1 MTQSVKKGIP
11 TLERAEREVSERHR
25 PFPCSGRSA
34 SALDPP
40 RTRSTITRINL
51 ATLPPQPDL
60 DLGHSKNRYAIM
72 SESLLSSRNLAFELY
87 EVLDAEGLT
96 RRERFAEHSR
106 ETFDAAL
113 GTARTIAEKYF
124 APHNRKADEN
134 EPRYENGEAIL
145 IPEVKPAVDAFLAA
159 GFLNAS
165 RDFEAGGMQLPT
177 LLSQACFAHFQAA
190 NVGTTAYPFLTMG
203 AANLIESFGNDE
215 QKQRFLQPMIEGRFF
230 GTMALT
236 EPHAGS
242 SLSDIRTR
250 AEPAEDGTYR
260 LRGNK
265 IFISGGDHALS
276 ENIVHMVLAK
286 LPDAPGGVKG
296 ISLFIVPKFLVND
309 DGSLGKRNDV
319 LLTGLF
325 HKMGWKGTTS
335 TGLNFGDNGEC
346 VGYLVG
352 KPHHGLSYMFQM
364 MNEAR
369 IGVGLGAVMLGYSG
383 YLYSLDYARD
393 RPQGRLP
400 DSKSPESAPV
410 PIIQHADVRRM
421 LLTQKAYVEGAFD
434 LCLYASRLFDD
445 TQTGEAEDARK
456 HAHELLDLLTPV
468 VKSWP
473 SEFCLKA
480 NELAIQVLGGH
491 GYTREYPVEQ
501 YYRDNRLNPIH
512 EGTHGI
518 QSLDLLGRKLAQN
531 GGTGLKQLL
540 RLISDTCER
549 AQGYDSL
556 HELRQPLEQLVAHVQ
571 AVTLGLLTD
580 LAQGRIT
587 STLANSALYLK
598 VFGHTIIGWRW
609 LEQAI
614 RAEEGLGK
622 GHSADSDFYKGK
634 LQAARYFLT
643 RELPGCHHE
652 LSILENRDDT
662 CLAMRDDWF

>member
-1 MTQSVKKGIP
+1 
-11 TLERAEREVSERHR
+11 
-25 PFPCSGRSA
+25 
-34 SALDPP
+34 
-40 RTRSTITRINL
+40 
-51 ATLPPQPDL
+51 
-60 DLGHSKNRYAIM
+60 M

-113 GTARTIAEKYF
+113 GTARVIAEKYF

-134 EPRYENGEAIL
+134 EPRYEKGEAIL
-145 IPEVKPAVDAFLAA
+145 IPEVKPAVDAFIAA

-165 RDFEAGGMQLPT
+165 RDFDVGGMQLPT

-190 NVGTTAYPFLTMG
+190 NVGTTSYPFLTMG
-203 AANLIESFGNDE
+203 AANLIESFGSDE

-250 AEPAEDGTYR
+250 AEPADNGTYR

-265 IFISGGDHALS
+265 IFISGGDHSLS
-276 ENIVHMVLAK
+276 ENIVHLVLAK
-286 LPDAPGGVKG
+286 LPDAPAGVKG
-296 ISLFIVPKFLVND
+296 ISLFIVPKFLVNE

-319 LLTGLF
+319 LLAGLF

-335 TGLNFGDNGEC
+335 TALNFGDNGEC

-369 IGVGLGAVMLGYSG
+369 IGVGLGAVMLGYAG
-383 YLYSLDYARD
+383 YLFSLDYARD

-400 DSKSPESAPV
+400 DSKSPESMPV

-445 TQTGEAEDARK
+445 TQTGETEDVRE

-540 RLISDTCER
+540 RLIANTCER
-549 AQGYDSL
+549 AQAHESL
-556 HELRQPLEQLVAHVQ
+556 VELRQPLEQVTARLQ
-571 AVTLGLLTD
+571 AVTLGLLGD

-598 VFGHTIIGWRW
+598 AFGHTVIGWRW

-622 GHSADSDFYKGK
+622 GNSADSDFYHGK

-643 RELPGCHHE
+643 WEVPGSHHE
-652 LSILENRDDT
+652 LTILENRDDT

>member
-1 MTQSVKKGIP
+1 
-11 TLERAEREVSERHR
+11 
-25 PFPCSGRSA
+25 
-34 SALDPP
+34 
-40 RTRSTITRINL
+40 
-51 ATLPPQPDL
+51 
-60 DLGHSKNRYAIM
+60 M

-319 LLTGLF
+319 LLAGLF

-335 TGLNFGDNGEC
+335 TALNFGDNGEC

-400 DSKSPESAPV
+400 DSKSPESTPV

-421 LLTQKAYVEGAFD
+421 LLIQKAYVEGAFD

-540 RLISDTCER
+540 RLISDTCAR

-556 HELRQPLEQLVAHVQ
+556 HELRQPLEQLVTHVQ

-587 STLANSALYLK
+587 STLANSALYLR

-622 GHSADSDFYKGK
+622 GHSSDSDFYKGK

-643 RELPGCHHE
+643 WEVPDCHHE

-662 CLAMRDDWF
+662 

>member
-1 MTQSVKKGIP
+1 
-11 TLERAEREVSERHR
+11 
-25 PFPCSGRSA
+25 
-34 SALDPP
+34 
-40 RTRSTITRINL
+40 
-51 ATLPPQPDL
+51 
-60 DLGHSKNRYAIM
+60 M

-96 RRERFAEHSR
+96 GRERFAEHSR

-113 GTARTIAEKYF
+113 GTARVIAEKYF

-134 EPRYENGEAIL
+134 EPRYEHGEAIL
-145 IPEVKPAVDAFLAA
+145 IPEVKPAVDAFIAA

-165 RDFEAGGMQLPT
+165 RDFHAGGMQLPT

-190 NVGTTAYPFLTMG
+190 NVGTTSYPFLTMG
-203 AANLIESFGNDE
+203 AANLIESFGSDE
-215 QKQRFLQPMIEGRFF
+215 HKQRFLQPMIEGRFF

-250 AEPAEDGTYR
+250 AELADDGTYR

-265 IFISGGDHALS
+265 IFISGGDHSLS
-276 ENIVHMVLAK
+276 ENIVHLVLAK

-319 LLTGLF
+319 LLAGLF

-335 TGLNFGDNGEC
+335 TALNFGDNGEC

-352 KPHHGLSYMFQM
+352 KPHHGLTYMFQM

-445 TQTGEAEDARK
+445 TQTGETEDVRK

-531 GGTGLKQLL
+531 GGNALKQLL
-540 RLISDTCER
+540 RLIANTCER
-549 AQGYDSL
+549 AQAHESL
-556 HELRQPLEQLVAHVQ
+556 VKLRQPLEQLVARLQ
-571 AVTLGLLTD
+571 AVTLGLLGD

-598 VFGHTIIGWRW
+598 AFGHTVIGWRW

-622 GHSADSDFYKGK
+622 GNSADSDFYQGK

-643 RELPGCHHE
+643 WEVPGCHHE
-652 LSILENRDDT
+652 LAILENRDDT

>member
-1 MTQSVKKGIP
+1 
-11 TLERAEREVSERHR
+11 
-25 PFPCSGRSA
+25 
-34 SALDPP
+34 
-40 RTRSTITRINL
+40 
-51 ATLPPQPDL
+51 
-60 DLGHSKNRYAIM
+60 M

-87 EVLDAEGLT
+87 EVLDAEALI

-106 ETFDAAL
+106 ETFDAAI

-134 EPRYENGEAIL
+134 EPRYENGTAVL
-145 IPEVKPAVDAFLAA
+145 IPEVKPAVDAFLEA
-159 GFLNAS
+159 GFLNAA

-190 NVGTTAYPFLTMG
+190 NAGTTAYPFLTMG
-203 AANLIESFGNDE
+203 AANLIESFGSDE

-250 AEPAEDGTYR
+250 AEPATDGSYR

-265 IFISGGDHALS
+265 IFISGGDHNLS

-319 LLTGLF
+319 LLAGLF

-335 TGLNFGDNGEC
+335 TALNFGDNNEC

-369 IGVGLGAVMLGYSG
+369 IGVGMGAVMLGYAG
-383 YLYSLDYARD
+383 YLYSLDYARE

-400 DSKSPESAPV
+400 DNKSPDSAPV
-410 PIIQHADVRRM
+410 SIIQHTDVRRM

-434 LCLYASRLFDD
+434 LGLYAARLFDD
-445 TQTGEAEDARK
+445 AQTGETEQIRQQ
-456 HAHELLDLLTPV
+456 AHELLDLLTPI

-480 NELAIQVLGGH
+480 NELAIQILGGH

-501 YYRDNRLNPIH
+501 HYRDNRLNPIH

-531 GGTGLKQLL
+531 GGAGLKQLV
-540 RLISDTCER
+540 RLIADTAQR
-549 AQGYDSL
+549 ASAHSQLD
-556 HELRQPLEQLVAHVQ
+556 HLRQPLEQLVTALQ
-571 AVTLGLLTD
+571 GVTVGLLTD
-580 LAQGRIT
+580 LAQGKVNVA
-587 STLANSALYLK
+587 LANSALYLK
-598 VFGHTIIGWRW
+598 AFGHTVIGWRW

-614 RAEEGLGK
+614 RAEEGLSRGNA
-622 GHSADSDFYKGK
+622 ADVDFYKGK

-643 RELPGCHHE
+643 WEVPACHHE
-652 LSILENRDDT
+652 LAILQARDDV
-662 CLAMRDDWF
+662 CLSMQNEWF

>member
-1 MTQSVKKGIP
+1 
-11 TLERAEREVSERHR
+11 
-25 PFPCSGRSA
+25 
-34 SALDPP
+34 
-40 RTRSTITRINL
+40 
-51 ATLPPQPDL
+51 
-60 DLGHSKNRYAIM
+60 M

-87 EVLDAEGLT
+87 EVLDAEALI

-106 ETFDAAL
+106 ETFDAAI

-134 EPRYENGEAIL
+134 EPRYENGAAVL
-145 IPEVKPAVDAFLAA
+145 IPEVKPAVDAFLEA
-159 GFLNAS
+159 GFLNAA

-190 NVGTTAYPFLTMG
+190 NAGTTAYPFLTMG

-250 AEPAEDGTYR
+250 AEPAADGSYR

-265 IFISGGDHALS
+265 IFISGGDHNLS

-319 LLTGLF
+319 LLAGLF

-335 TGLNFGDNGEC
+335 TALNFGDNGEC

-369 IGVGLGAVMLGYSG
+369 IGVGMGAVMLGYAG
-383 YLYSLDYARD
+383 YLYSLDYARE

-400 DSKSPESAPV
+400 DNKSPDSAPV
-410 PIIQHADVRRM
+410 SIIQHTDVRRM

-434 LCLYASRLFDD
+434 LGLYAARLFDD
-445 TQTGEAEDARK
+445 AQTGETEQIRQQ
-456 HAHELLDLLTPV
+456 AHELLDLLTPI

-480 NELAIQVLGGH
+480 NELAIQILGGH

-501 YYRDNRLNPIH
+501 HYRDNRLNPIH

-531 GGTGLKQLL
+531 GGAGLKQLV
-540 RLISDTCER
+540 RLIADTAQR
-549 AQGYDSL
+549 ASTHSQLD
-556 HELRQPLEQLVAHVQ
+556 HLRQPLEQLVTALQ
-571 AVTLGLLTD
+571 GVTVGLLTD
-580 LAQGRIT
+580 LAQGKVNVA
-587 STLANSALYLK
+587 LANSALYLK
-598 VFGHTIIGWRW
+598 AFGHTVIGWRW

-614 RAEEGLGK
+614 RAEEGLSRGY
-622 GHSADSDFYKGK
+622 AAEVDFYKGK

-643 RELPGCHHE
+643 WEVPACHHE
-652 LSILENRDDT
+652 LAILQARDDV
-662 CLAMRDDWF
+662 CLSMQNEWF

>member
-1 MTQSVKKGIP
+1 
-11 TLERAEREVSERHR
+11 
-25 PFPCSGRSA
+25 
-34 SALDPP
+34 
-40 RTRSTITRINL
+40 
-51 ATLPPQPDL
+51 
-60 DLGHSKNRYAIM
+60 M

-87 EVLDAEGLT
+87 EVLDAEALI

-106 ETFDAAL
+106 ETFDAAI

-134 EPRYENGEAIL
+134 EPRYENGAAVL
-145 IPEVKPAVDAFLAA
+145 IPEVKPAVDAFLEA
-159 GFLNAS
+159 GFLNAA

-190 NVGTTAYPFLTMG
+190 NAGTTAYPFLTMG
-203 AANLIESFGNDE
+203 AANLIESFGSDE
-215 QKQRFLQPMIEGRFF
+215 QKQHFLQPMIEGRFF

-250 AEPAEDGTYR
+250 AEPAKDGSYR

-265 IFISGGDHALS
+265 IFISGGDHNLS

-319 LLTGLF
+319 LLAGLF

-335 TGLNFGDNGEC
+335 TALNFGDNGEC

-369 IGVGLGAVMLGYSG
+369 IGVGMGAVMLGYAG
-383 YLYSLDYARD
+383 YLYSLDYARE

-400 DSKSPESAPV
+400 DNKSPDSAPV
-410 PIIQHADVRRM
+410 SIIQHTDVRRM

-434 LCLYASRLFDD
+434 LGLYAARLFDD
-445 TQTGEAEDARK
+445 AQTGETEQIRQQ
-456 HAHELLDLLTPV
+456 AHELLDLLTPI

-480 NELAIQVLGGH
+480 NELAIQILGGH

-501 YYRDNRLNPIH
+501 HYRDNRLNPIH

-531 GGTGLKQLL
+531 GGAGLKQLV
-540 RLISDTCER
+540 RLIADTTQR
-549 AQGYDSL
+549 ASAHSQLD
-556 HELRQPLEQLVAHVQ
+556 HLRQPLEQLVTALQ
-571 AVTLGLLTD
+571 GVTVGLLTD
-580 LAQGRIT
+580 LAQGKVNVA
-587 STLANSALYLK
+587 LANSALYLK
-598 VFGHTIIGWRW
+598 AFGHTVIGWRW

-614 RAEEGLGK
+614 RAEEGLSRGNA
-622 GHSADSDFYKGK
+622 ADLDFYKGK

-643 RELPGCHHE
+643 WEVPACHHE
-652 LSILENRDDT
+652 LAILQARDDV
-662 CLAMRDDWF
+662 CLSMQNEWF